1 MSEQRINMV
10 GQPQDW
16 TDRAMHRCARCSSA
30 TVHWFTPERSVGY
43 GAVLL
48 CLACSRLTIVVS
60 GYARGRDIV
69 SQDSLY
75 RPGAQ
80 RRERLCSRP

>member
-16 TDRAMHRCARCSSA
+16 ADRGMHWCARCSSA
-30 TVHWFTPERSVGY
+30 TVRWFTPERSVGY
-43 GAVLL
+43 CAVLL

-69 SQDSLY
+69 SQDRLY
-75 RPGAQ
+75 RPAAQ

>member
-1 MSEQRINMV
+1 MSEQLINTT
-10 GQPQDW
+10 GQTQDW
-16 TDRAMHRCARCSSA
+16 TDRAMHRCAHCSSA
-30 TVHWFTPERSVGY
+30 TVRWFTPERSVGY

-48 CLACSRLTIVVS
+48 CLPCSRLTIVVS

-69 SQDSLY
+69 NQDRLH
-75 RPGAQ
+75 RPAAQ

>member
-16 TDRAMHRCARCSSA
+16 TDRAMHRWARCSSA
-30 TVHWFTPERSVGY
+30 TVRFAPERSVGY
-43 GAVLL
+43 RAVLL
-48 CLACSRLTIVVS
+48 CLAASRLTIVVS
-60 GYARGRDIV
+60 GYARGREIV
-69 SQDSLY
+69 SKDHPY
-75 RPGAQ
+75 RPAAQ

>member
-1 MSEQRINMV
+1 
-10 GQPQDW
+10 
-16 TDRAMHRCARCSSA
+16 MHRCERCSSA
-30 TVHWFTPERSVGY
+30 AVHWFTPERFVVY

-60 GYARGRDIV
+60 GYARGREIV
-69 SQDSLY
+69 SQDHPY
-75 RPGAQ
+75 RPAAQ

>member
-16 TDRAMHRCARCSSA
+16 TDRAIYRCALCSSA
-30 TVHWFTPERSVGY
+30 TVRWFTPERSVGD

-60 GYARGRDIV
+60 GYARGRDTV
-69 SQDSLY
+69 SQDRLY
-75 RPGAQ
+75 RPAAQ
-80 RRERLCSRP
+80 RRERLCSRR

>member
-16 TDRAMHRCARCSSA
+16 ADRAMRRCARCSSA
-30 TVHWFTPERSVGY
+30 TVRWFTPERSVGY

-69 SQDSLY
+69 SQEHPY
-75 RPGAQ
+75 RPAAQ

>member
-16 TDRAMHRCARCSSA
+16 TDRAMHRCERCSSA
-30 TVHWFTPERSVGY
+30 AVHWFTPERSVGY

-60 GYARGRDIV
+60 GYARGRDV
-69 SQDSLY
+69 CQERLY
-75 RPGAQ
+75 GPAAQ
-80 RRERLCSRP
+80 QRQRLCSRP

>member
-10 GQPQDW
+10 GQPQDCA
-16 TDRAMHRCARCSSA
+16 DRAMHRCPRRSS
-30 TVHWFTPERSVGY
+30 VRWFTPERSVGY

-69 SQDSLY
+69 NQDRLH
-75 RPGAQ
+75 RPAAQ
-80 RRERLCSRP
+80 RRERLCSCP

>member
-1 MSEQRINMV
+1 MAAEQLTSV
-10 GQPQDW
+10 GQRQDR
-16 TDRAMHRCARCSSA
+16 TDRAMHRCEHCSSA
-30 TVHWFTPERSVGY
+30 TVRWFTPERSVGY

-60 GYARGRDIV
+60 GYARGRDIL
-69 SQDSLY
+69 SQDRLY
-75 RPGAQ
+75 RPAAQ